1 MPMPSDARVIRGWNQ
16 ARPSDSLLHYV
27 LFDLFQDESQEN
39 FKEKNRGELG
49 AGLRKFGHS
58 PQKK

>member
-16 ARPSDSLLHYV
+16 ARPSDSLLHCV
-27 LFDLFQDESQEN
+27 FTDFFEGDSQEKI
-39 FKEKNRGELG
+39 KEKNRGELG
-49 AGLRKFGHS
+49 ASLCKFGHS